1 MRGRGVR
8 LDKVCV
14 FVYPESCIVEGKKRK
29 KESRRVQ
36 RLNEPFKIIPS
47 DRHLHYI
54 PPSSR
59 IASYYCPCLYCL
71 YSFVIHQDI
80 NCILLLITFP
90 YTPFQPTTCS
100 EQLLVSR
107 LFLFGS
113 LPNVFALAFV
123 RRSLSL
129 PRLCLARRYR
139 IGVTSEK
146 VPDQSNCNST

>member
-14 FVYPESCIVEGKKRK
+14 YTLKVVSLKERK

-113 LPNVFALAFV
+113 LAK
-123 RRSLSL
+123 
-129 PRLCLARRYR
+129 RLCPCFRTQIPIPTTPL
-139 IGVTSEK
+139 S
-146 VPDQSNCNST
+146 SSTLQNRCDVGESTGSVKL